1 MAGRGIDAVAG
12 ARPGA
17 GRLSGLWAIAKRL
30 FWNQF
35 TDRVGGLAAEIS
47 FFAMLSVFPALL
59 VLAAAL
65 GSLEDVVGNDLAVR
79 AETLVLGF
87 LNRILTDEAGG
98 AVDAIRGLFEQ
109 RRTSLITF
117 ASLFAVYGVTRAF
130 AAVINGLDVTHGTR
144 EKRSPI
150 RFWST
155 ALALAL
161 GSLVATV
168 LLLGVVVIDP
178 LLGGVHGLA
187 ERIGLGSEAAT
198 AWTWLRWPVA
208 FLLLGGVGDRALPL
222 RALPADPL
230 APRRR
235 RGRPRLGALARG
247 VVRVQHLPAR
257 GRGGQPGPQRPRRR
271 RDPAHL
277 GLPAGAR
284 AAHGRRAERHPG
296 RAGQRGPP
304 SALRTAV
311 LPEHRDAVEQ
321 QAEQAEE
328 EHHHRP
334 EGGRERRRGL
344 P

>member
-1 MAGRGIDAVAG
+1 MAGRGIDAAAG

-208 FLLLGGVGDRALPL
+208 FLLLGGWATALYHF
-222 RALPADPL
+222 
-230 APRRR
+230 APY
-235 RGRPRLGALARG
+235 PRTRWRHDVAGAALASVLWLAVSFGFSTYLRVAAAANPVLSVLGGG
-247 VVRVQHLPAR
+247 VILLIWGYLLALGLLMGGELNAILA
-257 GRGGQPGPQRPRRR
+257 GRGNGDHPQR
-271 RDPAHL
+271 
-277 GLPAGAR
+277 
-284 AAHGRRAERHPG
+284 
-296 RAGQRGPP
+296 
-304 SALRTAV
+304 
-311 LPEHRDAVEQ
+311 
-321 QAEQAEE
+321 
-328 EHHHRP
+328 
-334 EGGRERRRGL
+334 
-344 P
+344 

>member
-208 FLLLGGVGDRALPL
+208 FLLLGGWATALYHF
-222 RALPADPL
+222 
-230 APRRR
+230 APY
-235 RGRPRLGALARG
+235 PRTRWRHDVAGAALASVLWLAVSFGFSTYLRVAAAANPVLSVLGGG
-247 VVRVQHLPAR
+247 VILLIWGYLLALGLLMGGELNAILA
-257 GRGGQPGPQRPRRR
+257 GRGNG
-271 RDPAHL
+271 D
-277 GLPAGAR
+277 
-284 AAHGRRAERHPG
+284 HP
-296 RAGQRGPP
+296 
-304 SALRTAV
+304 
-311 LPEHRDAVEQ
+311 HR
-321 QAEQAEE
+321 
-328 EHHHRP
+328 
-334 EGGRERRRGL
+334 
-344 P
+344 

>member
-1 MAGRGIDAVAG
+1 V
-12 ARPGA
+12 
-17 GRLSGLWAIAKRL
+17 
-30 FWNQF
+30 
-35 TDRVGGLAAEIS
+35 LAAEIS
-47 FFAMLSVFPALL
+47 FFAMLSVYPALL

-208 FLLLGGVGDRALPL
+208 FLLLGGWATALYHF
-222 RALPADPL
+222 
-230 APRRR
+230 APY
-235 RGRPRLGALARG
+235 PRTRWRHDVAGAALASVLWLVVSFGFSTYLRVAAAANPVLSVLGGG
-247 VVRVQHLPAR
+247 VILLIWGYLLALGLLMGGELNAILA
-257 GRGGQPGPQRPRRR
+257 GRGSGDHPQR
-271 RDPAHL
+271 
-277 GLPAGAR
+277 
-284 AAHGRRAERHPG
+284 
-296 RAGQRGPP
+296 
-304 SALRTAV
+304 
-311 LPEHRDAVEQ
+311 
-321 QAEQAEE
+321 
-328 EHHHRP
+328 
-334 EGGRERRRGL
+334 
-344 P
+344 

>member
-30 FWNQF
+30 FWNQL

-208 FLLLGGVGDRALPL
+208 FLLLGGWATALYHFAPYPRTRWRHDVAGAVLASVLWLAVSFGFSTYL
-222 RALPADPL
+222 RVAAAANPVLSVLGGGVILLIWGYLLALGLLMGGELNAIL
-230 APRRR
+230 A
-235 RGRPRLGALARG
+235 
-247 VVRVQHLPAR
+247 
-257 GRGGQPGPQRPRRR
+257 GRGSGDHPQR
-271 RDPAHL
+271 
-277 GLPAGAR
+277 
-284 AAHGRRAERHPG
+284 
-296 RAGQRGPP
+296 
-304 SALRTAV
+304 
-311 LPEHRDAVEQ
+311 
-321 QAEQAEE
+321 
-328 EHHHRP
+328 
-334 EGGRERRRGL
+334 
-344 P
+344 

>member
-1 MAGRGIDAVAG
+1 MAGRGTDAVAG

-17 GRLSGLWAIAKRL
+17 GRLNGLWAIAKRL

-208 FLLLGGVGDRALPL
+208 FLILGGWATALYHF
-222 RALPADPL
+222 
-230 APRRR
+230 APY
-235 RGRPRLGALARG
+235 PRTRWRHDVAGAALASVLWLAVSFGFSTYLRVAAAANPVLSVLGGG
-247 VVRVQHLPAR
+247 VILLIWGYLLALGLLMGGELNAILA
-257 GRGGQPGPQRPRRR
+257 GRGSGDHPQR
-271 RDPAHL
+271 
-277 GLPAGAR
+277 
-284 AAHGRRAERHPG
+284 
-296 RAGQRGPP
+296 
-304 SALRTAV
+304 
-311 LPEHRDAVEQ
+311 
-321 QAEQAEE
+321 
-328 EHHHRP
+328 
-334 EGGRERRRGL
+334 
-344 P
+344 

>member
-1 MAGRGIDAVAG
+1 MAGRGIDAAAG

-208 FLLLGGVGDRALPL
+208 FLLLGGWATALYHFAPYPRTRWRHDVAGAVLASVLWLAVSFGFSTYLRVAAAANPVLSVLGGGVILLIWGYLLALGLLMGGELNAILAGRGSGDR
-222 RALPADPL
+222 
-230 APRRR
+230 
-235 RGRPRLGALARG
+235 
-247 VVRVQHLPAR
+247 
-257 GRGGQPGPQRPRRR
+257 PQR
-271 RDPAHL
+271 
-277 GLPAGAR
+277 
-284 AAHGRRAERHPG
+284 
-296 RAGQRGPP
+296 
-304 SALRTAV
+304 
-311 LPEHRDAVEQ
+311 
-321 QAEQAEE
+321 
-328 EHHHRP
+328 
-334 EGGRERRRGL
+334 
-344 P
+344 

>member
-1 MAGRGIDAVAG
+1 
-12 ARPGA
+12 
-17 GRLSGLWAIAKRL
+17 
-30 FWNQF
+30 
-35 TDRVGGLAAEIS
+35 
-47 FFAMLSVFPALL
+47 
-59 VLAAAL
+59 
-65 GSLEDVVGNDLAVR
+65 VR

-87 LNRILTDEAGG
+87 LNRILTDEASG

-208 FLLLGGVGDRALPL
+208 FLLLGGWATALYHFAPYPRTRWRHDVAGAVLASVLWLAVSFGFSTYLRVAAAANPVLSVLGGGVILLIWGYLLALGLLMGGELNAILAGRGSGDR
-222 RALPADPL
+222 
-230 APRRR
+230 
-235 RGRPRLGALARG
+235 
-247 VVRVQHLPAR
+247 
-257 GRGGQPGPQRPRRR
+257 PQR
-271 RDPAHL
+271 
-277 GLPAGAR
+277 
-284 AAHGRRAERHPG
+284 
-296 RAGQRGPP
+296 
-304 SALRTAV
+304 
-311 LPEHRDAVEQ
+311 
-321 QAEQAEE
+321 
-328 EHHHRP
+328 
-334 EGGRERRRGL
+334 
-344 P
+344 

>member
-208 FLLLGGVGDRALPL
+208 FLLLGGWATALYHF
-222 RALPADPL
+222 
-230 APRRR
+230 APY
-235 RGRPRLGALARG
+235 PRTRWRHDVAGAALASVLWLAVSFGFSTYLRVAAAANPVLSVLGGG
-247 VVRVQHLPAR
+247 VILLIWGYLLALGLLMGGELNAILA
-257 GRGGQPGPQRPRRR
+257 GRGSGDHPQR
-271 RDPAHL
+271 
-277 GLPAGAR
+277 
-284 AAHGRRAERHPG
+284 
-296 RAGQRGPP
+296 
-304 SALRTAV
+304 
-311 LPEHRDAVEQ
+311 
-321 QAEQAEE
+321 
-328 EHHHRP
+328 
-334 EGGRERRRGL
+334 
-344 P
+344 

>member
-1 MAGRGIDAVAG
+1 MAGRGTDAVAG

-17 GRLSGLWAIAKRL
+17 GRLNGLWAIAKRL

-208 FLLLGGVGDRALPL
+208 FLLLGGWATALYHFAPYPRTRL
-222 RALPADPL
+222 RHDVAGA
-230 APRRR
+230 
-235 RGRPRLGALARG
+235 ALASVLWLAVSFGFSTYLRVAAAANPVLSVLGGG
-247 VVRVQHLPAR
+247 VILLIWGYLLALGLLMGGELNAILA
-257 GRGGQPGPQRPRRR
+257 GRGNG
-271 RDPAHL
+271 D
-277 GLPAGAR
+277 
-284 AAHGRRAERHPG
+284 HP
-296 RAGQRGPP
+296 
-304 SALRTAV
+304 
-311 LPEHRDAVEQ
+311 HR
-321 QAEQAEE
+321 
-328 EHHHRP
+328 
-334 EGGRERRRGL
+334 
-344 P
+344 

>member
-1 MAGRGIDAVAG
+1 MAGRGIDAAAG

-35 TDRVGGLAAEIS
+35 NDRVGGLAAEIS

-208 FLLLGGVGDRALPL
+208 FLLLGGWATALYHFAPYPRTRWRHDVAGAALASVLWLVVSFGFSTYLRVAAAANPVLSVLGGGVILLIWGYLLALGLLMGGELNAILAGRGNGDR
-222 RALPADPL
+222 
-230 APRRR
+230 
-235 RGRPRLGALARG
+235 
-247 VVRVQHLPAR
+247 
-257 GRGGQPGPQRPRRR
+257 PQR
-271 RDPAHL
+271 
-277 GLPAGAR
+277 
-284 AAHGRRAERHPG
+284 
-296 RAGQRGPP
+296 
-304 SALRTAV
+304 
-311 LPEHRDAVEQ
+311 
-321 QAEQAEE
+321 
-328 EHHHRP
+328 
-334 EGGRERRRGL
+334 
-344 P
+344 

>member
-1 MAGRGIDAVAG
+1 MAGRGIDAAAG

-30 FWNQF
+30 FWNQL

-87 LNRILTDEAGG
+87 LNRILTDEASG

-208 FLLLGGVGDRALPL
+208 FLLLGGWATALYHFAPYPRTRWRHDVAGAVLASVLWLAVSFGFSTYL
-222 RALPADPL
+222 RVAAAANPVLSVLGGGVILLIWGYLLALGLLMGGELNAIL
-230 APRRR
+230 A
-235 RGRPRLGALARG
+235 
-247 VVRVQHLPAR
+247 
-257 GRGGQPGPQRPRRR
+257 GRGSGDHPQR
-271 RDPAHL
+271 
-277 GLPAGAR
+277 
-284 AAHGRRAERHPG
+284 
-296 RAGQRGPP
+296 
-304 SALRTAV
+304 
-311 LPEHRDAVEQ
+311 
-321 QAEQAEE
+321 
-328 EHHHRP
+328 
-334 EGGRERRRGL
+334 
-344 P
+344 

>member
-1 MAGRGIDAVAG
+1 MAGRGIDAAAG

-208 FLLLGGVGDRALPL
+208 FLLLGGWATALYHFAPYPRTRWRHDVAGAVLASVLWLAVSFGFSTYL
-222 RALPADPL
+222 RVAAAANPVLSVLGGGVILLIWGYLLALGLLMGGELNAIL
-230 APRRR
+230 A
-235 RGRPRLGALARG
+235 
-247 VVRVQHLPAR
+247 
-257 GRGGQPGPQRPRRR
+257 GRGSGDHPQR
-271 RDPAHL
+271 
-277 GLPAGAR
+277 
-284 AAHGRRAERHPG
+284 
-296 RAGQRGPP
+296 
-304 SALRTAV
+304 
-311 LPEHRDAVEQ
+311 
-321 QAEQAEE
+321 
-328 EHHHRP
+328 
-334 EGGRERRRGL
+334 
-344 P
+344 

>member
-208 FLLLGGVGDRALPL
+208 FLLLGGWATALYHFAPYPRTRWRHDVAGAVLASVLWLAVSFGFSTYL
-222 RALPADPL
+222 RVAAAANPVLSVLGGGVILLIWGYLLALGLLMGGELNAIL
-230 APRRR
+230 A
-235 RGRPRLGALARG
+235 
-247 VVRVQHLPAR
+247 
-257 GRGGQPGPQRPRRR
+257 GRGSGDHPQR
-271 RDPAHL
+271 
-277 GLPAGAR
+277 
-284 AAHGRRAERHPG
+284 
-296 RAGQRGPP
+296 
-304 SALRTAV
+304 
-311 LPEHRDAVEQ
+311 
-321 QAEQAEE
+321 
-328 EHHHRP
+328 
-334 EGGRERRRGL
+334 
-344 P
+344 

>member
-35 TDRVGGLAAEIS
+35 NDRVGGLAAEIS

-208 FLLLGGVGDRALPL
+208 FLFLGGWATALYHFAPYPRTRWRHDVAGAALASVLWLAVSFGFSTYLRVAAAANPVLSVLGGGVILLIWGYLLALGLLMGGELNAILAGRGNGDR
-222 RALPADPL
+222 
-230 APRRR
+230 
-235 RGRPRLGALARG
+235 
-247 VVRVQHLPAR
+247 
-257 GRGGQPGPQRPRRR
+257 PQR
-271 RDPAHL
+271 
-277 GLPAGAR
+277 
-284 AAHGRRAERHPG
+284 
-296 RAGQRGPP
+296 
-304 SALRTAV
+304 
-311 LPEHRDAVEQ
+311 
-321 QAEQAEE
+321 
-328 EHHHRP
+328 
-334 EGGRERRRGL
+334 
-344 P
+344 

>member
-1 MAGRGIDAVAG
+1 MAGRGIDAAAG

-208 FLLLGGVGDRALPL
+208 FLLLGGWATALYHFAPYPRTRWRHDVAGAALASVLWLAVSFGFSTYLRVAAAANPVLSVLGGGVILLIWGYLLALGLLMGGELNAILAGRGNGDR
-222 RALPADPL
+222 
-230 APRRR
+230 
-235 RGRPRLGALARG
+235 
-247 VVRVQHLPAR
+247 
-257 GRGGQPGPQRPRRR
+257 PQR
-271 RDPAHL
+271 
-277 GLPAGAR
+277 
-284 AAHGRRAERHPG
+284 
-296 RAGQRGPP
+296 
-304 SALRTAV
+304 
-311 LPEHRDAVEQ
+311 
-321 QAEQAEE
+321 
-328 EHHHRP
+328 
-334 EGGRERRRGL
+334 
-344 P
+344 

>member
-35 TDRVGGLAAEIS
+35 NDRVGGLAAEIS

-87 LNRILTDEAGG
+87 LNRILTDEASG

-208 FLLLGGVGDRALPL
+208 FLLLGGWATALYHFAPYPRTRWRHDVAGAALASVLWLAVSFGFSTYLRVAAAANPVLSVLGGGVILLIWGYLLALGLLMGGELNAILAGRGSGDR
-222 RALPADPL
+222 
-230 APRRR
+230 
-235 RGRPRLGALARG
+235 
-247 VVRVQHLPAR
+247 
-257 GRGGQPGPQRPRRR
+257 PQR
-271 RDPAHL
+271 
-277 GLPAGAR
+277 
-284 AAHGRRAERHPG
+284 
-296 RAGQRGPP
+296 
-304 SALRTAV
+304 
-311 LPEHRDAVEQ
+311 
-321 QAEQAEE
+321 
-328 EHHHRP
+328 
-334 EGGRERRRGL
+334 
-344 P
+344 